1 MTKRK
6 TDELQSAPLGVSAAA
21 LSASAAVAR
30 TAEPVTETAASD
42 TLKPVP
48 AGAETNVLPGA
59 EPPKLE
65 TAAPAPASTP
75 TASARA
81 NRFAPL
87 AATVALAA
95 AFGALVGALGAS
107 GFARSTP
114 AQVGAATAATLPQ
127 EIQNLPTTIEQIR
140 SELAALRT
148 NVDASSRNGN
158 AQFGKI
164 TERFDRIERAQSER
178 AARLTKAA
186 EILDRLER
194 RADIVPAKE
203 TTGSIAAQPVAATPA
218 TVPAAASPASS
229 PQPPHVP
236 GWTVRDVYRGV
247 AVVQRGRSG
256 LMEIEA
262 GDTVPYLGRIESIRR
277 KDGHWVVVT
286 SKGVITSVR

>member
-1 MTKRK
+1 MAKRK
-6 TDELQSAPLGVSAAA
+6 TDELQSAPLGAPAAA
-21 LSASAAVAR
+21 LSASAAEAR
-30 TAEPVTETAASD
+30 TAEPVTGVAASD
-42 TLKPVP
+42 TPKPVP

-81 NRFAPL
+81 NRFALL

-95 AFGALVGALGAS
+95 AFGALAGALGAS
-107 GFARSTP
+107 SFARLTP
-114 AQVGAATAATLPQ
+114 TPVGAATAATLPQ

-164 TERFDRIERAQSER
+164 TERFDRVERAQSER
-178 AARLTKAA
+178 ATKLTKAA

-194 RADIVPAKE
+194 RADLAPKE

>member
-6 TDELQSAPLGVSAAA
+6 ADELQSAPLGVSAAA
-21 LSASAAVAR
+21 LSASAAEAR

-178 AARLTKAA
+178 ATKLTKAA

-194 RADIVPAKE
+194 RADLAPKE
-203 TTGSIAAQPVAATPA
+203 TTGSIAAQPIAATPA
-218 TVPAAASPASS
+218 TVPAAAPPASPQS
-229 PQPPHVP
+229 PNVP

>member
-21 LSASAAVAR
+21 LSASAAEAR

-194 RADIVPAKE
+194 RAGIVPAKE

-218 TVPAAASPASS
+218 TVPAAAPPASPQS
-229 PQPPHVP
+229 PNVP

-256 LMEIEA
+256 LMEVEA

>member
-21 LSASAAVAR
+21 LSASAAEA
-30 TAEPVTETAASD
+30 TPAEPVTETAASD

-218 TVPAAASPASS
+218 TVPAAAPPASPQS
-229 PQPPHVP
+229 PNVP

-256 LMEIEA
+256 LMEVEA

>member
-6 TDELQSAPLGVSAAA
+6 TDELQSAPLGAPAAA
-21 LSASAAVAR
+21 LSASTAEAR
-30 TAEPVTETAASD
+30 TAEPVTGTAASD

-48 AGAETNVLPGA
+48 AGAETDVLPGA

-114 AQVGAATAATLPQ
+114 APVGAATAATLPQ

-164 TERFDRIERAQSER
+164 TERFDRIERAQTER

-218 TVPAAASPASS
+218 TVPAAAPPASPQS
-229 PQPPHVP
+229 PNVP

-256 LMEIEA
+256 LMEVEA

>member
-1 MTKRK
+1 MAKRK

-21 LSASAAVAR
+21 LSASAAEAR
-30 TAEPVTETAASD
+30 TAEPVTGVAASD
-42 TLKPVP
+42 TPKPVP
-48 AGAETNVLPGA
+48 AGAETNVRPGA

-81 NRFAPL
+81 NRFALL

-95 AFGALVGALGAS
+95 AFGALAGALGAS
-107 GFARSTP
+107 SFARLTP
-114 AQVGAATAATLPQ
+114 TPVGAATAAKLPQ

-178 AARLTKAA
+178 AARLTKTA
-186 EILDRLER
+186 EMLDRLER
-194 RADIVPAKE
+194 RADLAPSKE
-203 TTGSIAAQPVAATPA
+203 TTGSIAAQPVAAPPA
-218 TVPAAASPASS
+218 TVPAAAPPASPQS
-229 PQPPHVP
+229 PNVP

-256 LMEIEA
+256 LMEVEA

>member
-21 LSASAAVAR
+21 LSASAAEAR

-65 TAAPAPASTP
+65 TAAPASTP

-218 TVPAAASPASS
+218 TVPAAAPPASPQS
-229 PQPPHVP
+229 PNVP

-256 LMEIEA
+256 LMEVEA

-277 KDGHWVVVT
+277 QDGRWVVVT
-286 SKGVITSVR
+286 SKGIIGSPR

>member
-21 LSASAAVAR
+21 LSASAAEAR
-30 TAEPVTETAASD
+30 TAEPVTATAASD
-42 TLKPVP
+42 TLKPVR
-48 AGAETNVLPGA
+48 AGAETNVPPGA

-114 AQVGAATAATLPQ
+114 PPVGAATAATLPQ

-194 RADIVPAKE
+194 RADLASKE
-203 TTGSIAAQPVAATPA
+203 ITGSIAAQPVAATPA
-218 TVPAAASPASS
+218 TVPAAAPPASS
-229 PQPPHVP
+229 LQPPNVS

-256 LMEIEA
+256 LMEVEA

>member
-21 LSASAAVAR
+21 LSASAAEAR
-30 TAEPVTETAASD
+30 TAEPVTATAASD

-194 RADIVPAKE
+194 RADVAPAKE

-218 TVPAAASPASS
+218 TVPAAAPPASPQS
-229 PQPPHVP
+229 PNIP

>member
-1 MTKRK
+1 MAKRK
-6 TDELQSAPLGVSAAA
+6 TDERQSAPLGAPATA
-21 LSASAAVAR
+21 LSASAAEAR
-30 TAEPVTETAASD
+30 TAEPVTGVAASD
-42 TLKPVP
+42 TQKPVP

-81 NRFAPL
+81 NRFALL

-95 AFGALVGALGAS
+95 AFGALAGALGAS
-107 GFARSTP
+107 SFARSTP

-203 TTGSIAAQPVAATPA
+203 TTGSIAAQPVA
-218 TVPAAASPASS
+218 
-229 PQPPHVP
+229 
-236 GWTVRDVYRGV
+236 
-247 AVVQRGRSG
+247 
-256 LMEIEA
+256 
-262 GDTVPYLGRIESIRR
+262 
-277 KDGHWVVVT
+277 
-286 SKGVITSVR
+286 